1 MTKNFPLLLFFILFL
16 AESYAQNSFLGGKVT
31 NYEDEE
37 ALVGANLI
45 LSVAG
50 DSTTRYYMV
59 SDVNGNFKFSGLQP
73 GNYLLEISYIGYM
86 PFSRTVALAEE
97 GKDMGIL
104 TLKKDVTRLKEV
116 VIEEKVVPVRMQGD
130 TTQFDATAY
139 KTSPD
144 ANAEDLIAKMPGITV
159 ENGTVQAQGENVQRV
174 LVDGREFFGE
184 DPNLALKNLP
194 AEVIDKIEVFDQ
206 ASEQSQFS
214 GFDDGQTTKTINI
227 VTKVEMRNGVFG
239 QVYGGGGTDERY
251 KSGGNVN
258 QFDNDKRLSI
268 LGLANNVN
276 QQNFSN
282 EDLLGVLSSG
292 GNRRRRGFGG
302 GGRGQ
307 GGGQGSSGNR
317 SFRRP
322 NSTDNF
328 LVGQQNG
335 ITTARSFGINYTD
348 QWGEKLSFT
357 GSYFFNRSDNTAVEQ
372 LSRETFLTDGLSQF
386 YNENNQNGTLNL
398 NHRLN
403 LRMEY
408 QIDRYN
414 SIVFIPRISFQD
426 NEASSSFIGG
436 NSSLINEP
444 ISETNDLSLTD
455 RSGYNVN
462 SNLLYRHRFKKRGR
476 TFSVNFR
483 TQFNRND
490 GEDQLNALNEFF
502 NAGTSR
508 RDSINQQTFTDV
520 NGYTLAAN
528 LVYTEPLGD
537 KLQLQLSYNGSY
549 SENMSD
555 RKTFDLLNQLDGI
568 NLLDTALSNEF
579 ENDYFTHRVGT
590 GIMMRDK
597 KITLRGSVSYQSAT
611 LQNDQLFP
619 AVASLDRSFNNVLP
633 RLMLRYNIS
642 RDKNLRVFYRT
653 QTNAPTIN
661 QLQNVID
668 NSNPLS
674 ITAGNEGL
682 RQDYSH
688 TFVTRYSHT
697 KTEKSRSFFAFMML
711 NKTSNYIGN
720 STFTAQADTLLQ
732 DGITLNQGSQFTRP
746 VNLDGYWNLRGFIS
760 YGVPS
765 GFLKSNLNLNTGIT
779 FNQTPGIINEMENE
793 SKTLNLSQG
802 IVLGSN
808 ISQNVDFT
816 VSYTGNYNIVTNSVQ
831 PDLDNNYFLHT
842 MSVKFNWI
850 FWKGINLRNELSH
863 QLYRGLSDEFN
874 DDFLLWNLSLGKKL
888 FKNQRG
894 EIRATVFDL
903 LDQNISISRTVT
915 ESYIE
920 DLDTQVLRQYFM
932 LSFIYNIRNFKSP
945 DGN

>member
-1 MTKNFPLLLFFILFL
+1 MPKNWIILLFLIPFFI
-16 AESYAQNSFLGGKVT
+16 ESYAQNSFLAGKVT
-31 NYEDEE
+31 NFEDEE
-37 ALVGANLI
+37 SLIGANLI
-45 LSVAG
+45 LSKAS
-50 DSTTRYYMV
+50 DTTIQSYAV
-59 SDVNGNFKFSGLQP
+59 SDEYGNFRFANLEP
-73 GNYLLEISYIGYM
+73 GDYLLQIRYIGYQ
-86 PFSRTVALAEE
+86 PSKQAVSLGID
-97 GKDMGIL
+97 GKDLGIL
-104 TLKKDVTRLKEV
+104 TLKKDVTQLREV
-116 VIEEKVVPVRMQGD
+116 VIEEKVVPVRTKGD
-130 TTQFDATAY
+130 TTQFDAAAY

-144 ANAEDLIAKMPGITV
+144 ANAEDLITKMPGIVV
-159 ENGTVQAQGENVQRV
+159 ENGTVQAQGENVQKV

-194 AEVIDKIEVFDQ
+194 AEIIDKIEVFDQ
-206 ASEQSQFS
+206 ASEQAQFS

-251 KSGGNVN
+251 KAGGNIN
-258 QFDNDKRLSI
+258 RFDNEKRVSI

-292 GNRRRRGFGG
+292 SNRRRRGFRGSG
-302 GGRGQ
+302 GGRGGR
-307 GGGQGSSGNR
+307 GGGGG
-317 SFRRP
+317 SFRRA
-322 NSTDNF
+322 NSADDF

-335 ITTARSFGINYTD
+335 ITTTQSFGVNYTD
-348 QWGEKLSFT
+348 RWGEKLTFS
-357 GSYFFNRSDNTAVEQ
+357 GSYFFNKSDNTAIEQ
-372 LSRETFLTDGLSQF
+372 LSRETFLPDGMSQF
-386 YNENNQNGTLNL
+386 YNENNQNETLNM

-408 QIDRYN
+408 QIDPYN

-426 NEASSSFIGG
+426 NETSSGFLGE
-436 NSSLINEP
+436 NTSLVDEV
-444 ISETNDLSLTD
+444 ISETNNVTAAD

-483 TQFNRND
+483 TQFNQND
-490 GEDQLNALNEFF
+490 GDDRLNSLNEFF
-502 NAGTSR
+502 TAGAPQN
-508 RDSINQQTFTDV
+508 DSINQQTFSDV
-520 NGYTLAAN
+520 NGYTLATN
-528 LVYTEPLGD
+528 LVYTEPIGS
-537 KLQLQLSYNGSY
+537 KMQLQLTYNGSY

-555 RKTFDLLNQLDGI
+555 RKTFDLLNQINEI

-579 ENDYFTHRVGT
+579 ENDYLTHSVGT
-590 GIMMRDK
+590 GLMLRDGK
-597 KITLRGSVSYQSAT
+597 VMARGSISYQSAT

-619 AVASLDRSFNNVLP
+619 GVISLDRSFNNVLP
-633 RLMLRYNIS
+633 RLMIRYNVS

-653 QTNAPTIN
+653 QTNVPSVN

-674 ITAGNEGL
+674 ITAGNERL
-682 RQDYSH
+682 EQDYSH
-688 TFVTRYSHT
+688 TFLTRYSHT
-697 KTEKSRSFFAFMML
+697 KTEKSRSFFVFLML
-711 NKTSNYIGN
+711 QKTNNYIGN
-720 STFTAQADTLLQ
+720 STFTAGADTVLQ
-732 DGITLNQGSQFTRP
+732 EGVILNQGSQFTQP
-746 VNLDGYWNLRGFIS
+746 VNLDGYWNLRSFVS

-765 GFLKSNLNLNTGIT
+765 GFLKSNLNLNTGVT
-779 FNQTPGIINEMENE
+779 YNRTPGIINEEKNISE
-793 SKTLNLSQG
+793 TLTLRQG
-802 IVLGSN
+802 VVLGSN

-816 VSYTGNYNIVTNSVQ
+816 VSYTANYNLVTNSVQ
-831 PDLDNNYFLHT
+831 PDLDDNYFLHT
-842 MSVKFNWI
+842 LGIKFNWI

-863 QLYRGLSDEFN
+863 QLYRGLSEEFN
-874 DDFLLWNLSLGKKL
+874 DDFLLWNVSIGKKL

-894 EIRATVFDL
+894 ELRATVFDL
-903 LDQNISISRTVT
+903 LNQNISISRTVT

-932 LSFIYNIRNFKSP
+932 LSFIYNIRDFKKS